1 MILELLPWAA
11 MVVVFGILAYTVIS
25 GIRRHKEWKDA
36 WNECDDSKV
45 PDLRKDWCRNCKGHH
60 GTYGGGDRKR
70 SKCKK
75 CDSTDVHSVT
85 PITLLQKF
93 GYSLPALAFFTIGIV
108 CQIENIG
115 LNYICYGLA
124 VLSVLGFAYVCS
136 TKSAVRNKWLI
147 WAKERGYEE
156 NVEKSEVQ
164 KRRNPLKKKRKKA
177 RSLKSVLGQ

>member
-1 MILELLPWAA
+1 MWGVNSFVLLGLL
-11 MVVVFGILAYTVIS
+11 VFIIKWYL
-25 GIRRHKEWKDA
+25 RRKEFKDA
-36 WNECDDSKV
+36 WNECDDPNV
-45 PDLRKDWCRNCKGHH
+45 PDLRKYWCRNCKGHH
-60 GTYGGGDRKR
+60 GIYSVGQNEATR
-70 SKCKK
+70 CNN
-75 CDSTDVHSVT
+75 CDHHDVHSVT

-156 NVEKSEVQ
+156 NVEKSEGQ
-164 KRRNPLKKKRKKA
+164 KRRNPLKKERKKF